1 MNLFNIENTY
11 RQKIERGWD
20 EVFWCIDV
28 HNTII
33 PGLYDI
39 AQKFEFYPDAKE
51 VLQFLT
57 RKTDVVMILYTC
69 SHQKETAKMQT
80 FFNANGVTFKYVNTN
95 VDVPS
100 TALGNYEEKPY
111 FNILLED
118 KAGLEKEDWKAIRKL
133 LEEIYNE
140 NIE

>member
-1 MNLFNIENTY
+1 MNLFNIENAY
-11 RQKIERGWD
+11 KQKIERGWD

-39 AQKFEFYPDAKE
+39 AQKLEFYPDAKE

-69 SHQKETAKMQT
+69 SHQKEIAKMQT
-80 FFNANGVTFKYVNTN
+80 FFNANGVTFEYVNTN

-100 TALGNYEEKPY
+100 TALGNYEKKPY
-111 FNILLED
+111 FNILIDD
-118 KAGLEKEDWKAIRKL
+118 KGGFMASDWKDIKNL
-133 LEEIYNE
+133 LEIIYGE
-140 NIE
+140 EMH